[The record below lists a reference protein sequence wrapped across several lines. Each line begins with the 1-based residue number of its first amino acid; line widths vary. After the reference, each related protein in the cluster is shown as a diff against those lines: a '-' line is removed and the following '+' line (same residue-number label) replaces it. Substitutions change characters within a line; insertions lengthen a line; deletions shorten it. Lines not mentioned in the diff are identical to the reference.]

1 MRGLLSQDSGRRAPC
16 AIHALETEIL
26 RMAAN
31 HGSDFIKPDNP
42 SFLSHPSKTEKSKGS
57 TGFLMGFTR

>member
-1 MRGLLSQDSGRRAPC
+1 MRGILSQDSGRRASC
-16 AIHALETEIL
+16 AIHALETENL

-31 HGSDFIKPDNP
+31 HGSDLIKPDNP
-42 SFLSHPSKTEKSKGS
+42 FFLSHPGKTENSKGP